1 MRLPKRS
8 SLLNLIVLHLYK
20 FYRRQVCVGDYNVL
34 IRPTCSMPSLDRL
47 ASATSTKP
55 ATRRLS
61 SVPLMKRVKP
71 ISSGVGN
78 IICDLL
84 PQSLP
89 PQEELRRAVS
99 SRRTASTASARPPQ
113 ETCPLKCDLPP
124 SDVNAKCAS
133 LPTPSTEY
141 NEPRAHPQVLRS
153 NENFPEGPTSPD
165 PVDSSPA
172 QLLEAQDP
180 SGSEVPALTIVDT
193 SSPPAPLIAAANLIH
208 ASPESS
214 LRDPDPS
221 LSVALITPHGLTQP
235 PPRLIIVNP
244 TPNPTPH
251 PTPPAT
257 PVLQGAS
264 AQFILTAGVHVSV
277 PSGNQHLL
285 PPPLFHMPPI
295 LPGVPD
301 SPEPGQN
308 SIVQDDSS
316 IADVGRPIVT
326 SAAETGAPRMEPEEV
341 QHLPSPALTE
351 EALAPLNAID
361 RGQLHQPLA
370 IQTKIET
377 LTSKRS
383 NFLMLVPSSPSVV
396 AHIFGEP
403 PSIQDVTESPTKS
416 IFSSPSRES
425 ASVLDSPT
433 KKSGKASPRPSEL
446 VRRQSNG
453 GGKTTSCLKKLSRTN
468 STGNVVTTSAVTSNG
483 NQSRSGSRSRSRDGG
498 HGPGLGLGGGALTM
512 TRTSSNSGT
521 TRSRS
526 KVATRGLSAR
536 LGARKSV
543 DKERERSKSKD
554 KIEEKDDDTLKRPTF
569 NIGSNSDEG
578 SGIGSKSIGSGSE
591 ISAAVASVGIAG
603 KLSGVKE
610 EEVKVVAEKKEVN
623 QPGITTV
630 AEKAQII
637 PEEEEEP
644 ILTAQAALEALLPQQ
659 QRRIV
664 LATSESDEYET
675 ESEGWSSEDMSTEE
689 AEVVKSGGSN
699 AHRPKVNHRFR
710 YLSRRIG

>member
-1 MRLPKRS
+1 MS
-8 SLLNLIVLHLYK
+8 
-20 FYRRQVCVGDYNVL
+20 
-34 IRPTCSMPSLDRL
+34 SLDRL
-47 ASATSTKP
+47 VSATSTSP
-55 ATRRLS
+55 TGRRLS
-61 SVPLMKRVKP
+61 SVSLMKRAKP
-71 ISSGVGN
+71 TSSGVGN

-84 PQSLP
+84 HQSLSP
-89 PQEELRRAVS
+89 PEELRRAVS
-99 SRRTASTASARPPQ
+99 SQRAASTASARPPQ
-113 ETCPLKCDLPP
+113 ETCPLKCDLPS

-133 LPTPSTEY
+133 LPTPSTED

-208 ASPESS
+208 GSPESS

-221 LSVALITPHGLTQP
+221 LSVTLITPHGLTQP

-285 PPPLFHMPPI
+285 PPPLFHMAPI
-295 LPGVPD
+295 LPAVPD
-301 SPEPGQN
+301 SPEPEQN
-308 SIVQDDSS
+308 SIVQDGSS

-326 SAAETGAPRMEPEEV
+326 SVAEAGAPRMEHDEV

-351 EALAPLNAID
+351 EALVPLNAID
-361 RGQLHQPLA
+361 REQLHQPLA
-370 IQTKIET
+370 VQTKIET
-377 LTSKRS
+377 VTSKRS
-383 NFLMLVPSSPSVV
+383 NFLMLVPSSPSVI

-403 PSIQDVTESPTKS
+403 PSMQDVTESPTKS
-416 IFSSPSRES
+416 IFSSPTRES
-425 ASVLDSPT
+425 ASGLDSPT
-433 KKSGKASPRPSEL
+433 KKSGKGSPRPSEL

-453 GGKTTSCLKKLSRTN
+453 GGKTTSSLKKLSRTN
-468 STGNVVTTSAVTSNG
+468 STSNIVTTSATSSG
-483 NQSRSGSRSRSRDGG
+483 NQSRSASRSRSREGG

-512 TRTSSNSGT
+512 TRTSSNGGT

-526 KVATRGLSAR
+526 RVATVSRGLSAR

-554 KIEEKDDDTLKRPTF
+554 KIEEQDDDTLKRPTF

-578 SGIGSKSIGSGSE
+578 SGIGSKSVGSGSE
-591 ISAAVASVGIAG
+591 ISGAVASVGIVE
-603 KLSGVKE
+603 KLSDVKE
-610 EEVKVVAEKKEVN
+610 EEVKVVAEKKEVHE
-623 QPGITTV
+623 PAIETV
-630 AEKAQII
+630 AAKAQVI
-637 PEEEEEP
+637 PEEEEP

-675 ESEGWSSEDMSTEE
+675 ESDGWSSEDMSTEE

-699 AHRPKVNHRFR
+699 AQRPKVNDCFR
-710 YLSRRIG
+710 YSSRIG

>member
-1 MRLPKRS
+1 MS
-8 SLLNLIVLHLYK
+8 
-20 FYRRQVCVGDYNVL
+20 
-34 IRPTCSMPSLDRL
+34 SLDRL
-47 ASATSTKP
+47 VSATSTSP
-55 ATRRLS
+55 TGRRLS
-61 SVPLMKRVKP
+61 SVSLMKRAKP
-71 ISSGVGN
+71 TSSGVGN

-89 PQEELRRAVS
+89 PPEELRRAVS
-99 SRRTASTASARPPQ
+99 SRRAASTASARPPQ
-113 ETCPLKCDLPP
+113 ETCPLKCDLPS

-133 LPTPSTEY
+133 LPTPSTED

-208 ASPESS
+208 GSPESF

-221 LSVALITPHGLTQP
+221 LSVTLITPHGLTQP

-285 PPPLFHMPPI
+285 PPPLFHMAPI
-295 LPGVPD
+295 LPAVPD
-301 SPEPGQN
+301 SPEPEQN
-308 SIVQDDSS
+308 SIVQDGSP
-316 IADVGRPIVT
+316 IADVGRSIVT
-326 SAAETGAPRMEPEEV
+326 SATDTGAPRMEHEEV

-361 RGQLHQPLA
+361 REQLHQPLA

-377 LTSKRS
+377 VTSKRS
-383 NFLMLVPSSPSVV
+383 NFLMLVPSSPSVI

-416 IFSSPSRES
+416 IFSSPT
-425 ASVLDSPT
+425 SVSGLDSPT
-433 KKSGKASPRPSEL
+433 KKSGRGSPRPSEL
-446 VRRQSNG
+446 IRRQSNG
-453 GGKTTSCLKKLSRTN
+453 GGKPTSNLKKLSRTN
-468 STGNVVTTSAVTSNG
+468 STSNVVTTSATSNG

-526 KVATRGLSAR
+526 KVATRGLGAR

-554 KIEEKDDDTLKRPTF
+554 KIEEQDDTLKRPTF

-578 SGIGSKSIGSGSE
+578 SAIGSKSVGSGSE
-591 ISAAVASVGIAG
+591 ISGAVTSVGIVG

-610 EEVKVVAEKKEVN
+610 EEVKVVAKKKEAN
-623 QPGITTV
+623 EPGIKTV
-630 AEKAQII
+630 TAKAQII
-637 PEEEEEP
+637 PEEEEP

-699 AHRPKVNHRFR
+699 AQRPKVNHCFR
-710 YLSRRIG
+710 YPSRRIR